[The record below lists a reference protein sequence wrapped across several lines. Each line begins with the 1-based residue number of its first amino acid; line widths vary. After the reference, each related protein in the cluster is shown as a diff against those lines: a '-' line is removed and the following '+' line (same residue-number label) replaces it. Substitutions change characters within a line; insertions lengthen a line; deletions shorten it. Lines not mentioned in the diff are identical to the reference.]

1 MHQYKKYIMKE
12 LIKNSGLIVVLLAV
26 VVLALYAF
34 NVLPVLSNPNL
45 FLIVAAVMLVV
56 GFCLHIFLNRRI
68 E

>member
-1 MHQYKKYIMKE
+1 MKE

-45 FLIVAAVMLVV
+45 FLIVAAVLLVV
-56 GFCLHIFLNRRI
+56 GFCLHVFLNRKI
-68 E
+68 D